1 MMRFELE
8 DLHAVALNAFDEM
21 EGVAI
26 RKASDTTEY
35 NERQFVF
42 QIGALLNRGAI
53 TQGAPLWTGF
63 EYRYPG
69 TPAGRD
75 RTRCDLA
82 TWERPSSGSEAMG
95 WIEVKS
101 TGLDEYGNWGNR
113 FSSLGWRADFRKLG
127 GIDKQRW
134 QVDHRLAWIW
144 LYQFENYR
152 EVVDAAFGTA
162 TEWSPSRSPSATP
175 GVFGPV
181 KAGRVN
187 LQRVLSEIEAASA
200 GTLMSVRPRVR
211 THAPNKVFSA
221 LIVTAMVA
229 IGCCPPDPDARD

>member
-75 RTRCDLA
+75 RTTRDLA
-82 TWERPSSGSEAMG
+82 TRERPSSVSEA
-95 WIEVKS
+95 
-101 TGLDEYGNWGNR
+101 
-113 FSSLGWRADFRKLG
+113 LGWVEGK
-127 GIDKQRW
+127 
-134 QVDHRLAWIW
+134 
-144 LYQFENYR
+144 
-152 EVVDAAFGTA
+152 
-162 TEWSPSRSPSATP
+162 
-175 GVFGPV
+175 
-181 KAGRVN
+181 
-187 LQRVLSEIEAASA
+187 
-200 GTLMSVRPRVR
+200 R
-211 THAPNKVFSA
+211 TR
-221 LIVTAMVA
+221 
-229 IGCCPPDPDARD
+229 RDQNG